1 MARYRTCVFT
11 INNPTEE
18 DEETLLNNLVTDD
31 NPDALVGYVIYGHE
45 EGETGTYHLQGYAQF
60 SKQLSL
66 SAVKRILPRAHIE
79 QVKGTQK
86 QAIDYCKK
94 DGHFDEFGKLRQH
107 GGGKKGG
114 SSQQYS
120 LIKDKVVKDRAP
132 LRDVILNDCDNPSQ
146 VHYAQFME
154 KYAGLDS
161 TVRNVSVFWYY
172 GPTGCGKSHTVFE
185 LINKE
190 SYWKSSSDLKW
201 FDGYCGQEDVWI
213 DDFRGSHCSF
223 NFLLQ
228 LLDKW
233 PLMVPVKG
241 SFVRWVPKR
250 IFITCPFKPQDCYA
264 GVEDKSQLIRRITL
278 IQHFNIRYNPDGN
291 NEIVDDEM
299 PDIAPVDDDRNDAYL
314 NGL

>member
-1 MARYRTCVFT
+1 MNSTRYTIARCCVFT

-18 DEETLLNNLVTDD
+18 DEELITSSIDD
-31 NPDALVGYVIYGHE
+31 KLAYVIYGHE
-45 EGETGTYHLQGYAQF
+45 EGDTGTYHLQGYAQF
-60 SKQLSL
+60 IDRLSL
-66 SAVKRILPRAHIE
+66 SALKKIFPRAHLE
-79 QVKGTQK
+79 NVKGTQQ

-94 DGHFDEFGKLRQH
+94 DGHYDEYGKLKKH
-107 GGGKKGG
+107 GNDKKRKATK
-114 SSQQYS
+114 QYASIKKRLVEDRDS
-120 LIKDKVVKDRAP
+120 LQKVV
-132 LRDVILNDCDNPSQ
+132 LESCDNPSQ

-154 KYAGLDS
+154 KYAGLDKDPHD
-161 TVRNVSVFWYY
+161 VSVFWYY
-172 GPTGCGKSHTVFE
+172 GPTGCGKSHTVFS
-185 LINKE
+185 LINKD

-241 SFVRWVPKR
+241 SFVRWNPKR
-250 IFITCPFKPQDCYA
+250 IFITCPYKPQDCYA

-278 IQHFNIRYNPDGN
+278 IQHFNVRYNPDGVDGD
-291 NEIVDDEM
+291 IVEDEVPEVAPEDD
-299 PDIAPVDDDRNDAYL
+299 PNYAYL